1 MVITLCGGKRADSE
15 TPHYLPCF
23 SPQRNAT
30 HSGKTFTKVCDL
42 DRAIK
47 TRRRHDLHI
56 RGGNFTVMNN
66 SVDRTEEQLT
76 GMQVSAKNIEQ
87 VLVPGSI
94 QDKDYCIEVNNITGV
109 VFLVDAR
116 VC

>member
-1 MVITLCGGKRADSE
+1 MK
-15 TPHYLPCF
+15 
-23 SPQRNAT
+23 
-30 HSGKTFTKVCDL
+30 
-42 DRAIK
+42 
-47 TRRRHDLHI
+47 
-56 RGGNFTVMNN
+56 N

-94 QDKDYCIEVNNITGV
+94 QDKDYCIEVNNVTGV